1 MRKHSIS
8 NHAISLF
15 QFQFTR
21 FTLETPC
28 GLMSISVGNGN
39 GYAKAYA
46 ISYVIRL
53 QMTTILA
60 DFNCKS
66 NHFMPIIAQMGCKNL
81 TQPILFHLGI

>member
-1 MRKHSIS
+1 MHKHSIS

-28 GLMSISVGNGN
+28 GLMSISVGNG
-39 GYAKAYA
+39 YAKAYA

-60 DFNCKS
+60 DFKCKS
-66 NHFMPIIAQMGCKNL
+66 NHFMPIIAQMGYK
-81 TQPILFHLGI
+81 I